1 MNRINELK
9 VFYDLTKG
17 PKRHK
22 IYKDSAPFFIRYYLE
37 PNQTN
42 INLNL
47 LKRIISTEI
56 NPYTIEEFR
65 YYHPIKKGYLRI
77 TNNTFL
83 PIKFKSIFLQI
94 QLKEPEPEELIQ
106 LEKIKKDLESNI
118 KEYED
123 LKNRF
128 KEVVDDKK
136 IDLFFL
142 YAFPMEET
150 ENIELNSIITYH
162 LEIAKLD
169 SLYKN
174 SKKGFNA
181 IFESCNKNKL
191 EEAIRAMPKIIHISC
206 HGKDPNKGY
215 ALVLEDKGNKFE
227 LPKKELE
234 DMLKNLT
241 KQLQNIDLV
250 VLSSCHSEVAG
261 NLFYK
266 YGVKNVIY
274 IDENFP
280 VSNTASLNFAIAFY
294 QKLIDCYSIK
304 YAFDRTIEELTDK
317 DKDIKNDYKCCCYIH
332 KHRDNINVVA
342 IFINIEII
350 VV

>member
-1 MNRINELK
+1 
-9 VFYDLTKG
+9 
-17 PKRHK
+17 
-22 IYKDSAPFFIRYYLE
+22 
-37 PNQTN
+37 
-42 INLNL
+42 
-47 LKRIISTEI
+47 
-56 NPYTIEEFR
+56 
-65 YYHPIKKGYLRI
+65 
-77 TNNTFL
+77 
-83 PIKFKSIFLQI
+83 
-94 QLKEPEPEELIQ
+94 
-106 LEKIKKDLESNI
+106 
-118 KEYED
+118 
-123 LKNRF
+123 
-128 KEVVDDKK
+128 
-136 IDLFFL
+136 
-142 YAFPMEET
+142 
-150 ENIELNSIITYH
+150 
-162 LEIAKLD
+162 
-169 SLYKN
+169 
-174 SKKGFNA
+174 
-181 IFESCNKNKL
+181 L

-304 YAFDRTIEELTDK
+304 
-317 DKDIKNDYKCCCYIH
+317 
-332 KHRDNINVVA
+332 V
-342 IFINIEII
+342 IFNLIGLMLEK
-350 VV
+350 